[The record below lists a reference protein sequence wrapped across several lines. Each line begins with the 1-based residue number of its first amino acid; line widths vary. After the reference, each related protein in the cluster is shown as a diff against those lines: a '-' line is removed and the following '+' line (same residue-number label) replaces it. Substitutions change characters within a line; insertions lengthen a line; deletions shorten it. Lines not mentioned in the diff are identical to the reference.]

1 MTPTQCRAARGLIG
15 LTRDELASA
24 RSFPVAKIVAYEI
37 GVVRL
42 GETDR
47 KALRRVLELGGVEFV
62 DGEQSGVR
70 LRALDGFG

>member
-24 RSFPVAKIVAYEI
+24 MSFPVAKIVAYEI
-37 GVVRL
+37 GVVTL

-62 DGEQSGVR
+62 DGEQSAVR
-70 LRALDGFG
+70 LRTPDGLG

>member
-1 MTPTQCRAARGLIG
+1 MTPTQCRAACGLIG
-15 LTRDELASA
+15 LTREELASA
-24 RSFPVAKIVAYEI
+24 MSFPVAKIVAYEI

-62 DGEQSGVR
+62 DGEQPGVR
-70 LRALDGFG
+70 LRRANELH